1 MLPFENYRARI
12 LLESSYKYYLWG
24 LRQMKLASRLNSIL
38 PSVNG
43 DILMALEK
51 LANIE
56 GITSVDLNY
65 PEHFEQ
71 YSVTEIEKK
80 LKELNLEVNGLA
92 LRFRKHFI
100 NGELGNNNITIA
112 EDAKNLCF
120 EAVDAC
126 KVLNGEV
133 ITVWLGFDGFD
144 YPFQMNYDQTWQQVR
159 SYLQQVA
166 DYAPEL
172 KISIE
177 YKPYQE
183 RSYALIDS
191 IGTTMLMVNEI
202 NRPNIGVTVD
212 YCHMLMK
219 RENPAYGLNIA
230 QARGKLFGVHLNDG
244 YGTHDDGLMLGTVS
258 LMQTLEFLYYLKKE
272 GYQQVI
278 YFDTFP
284 IREEPIAEITQNVK
298 MIKQLDRLLDNVGM
312 DYIEQVIAQNSAVD
326 ANALLLKCLKGGE
339 IENLRV

>member
-1 MLPFENYRARI
+1 
-12 LLESSYKYYLWG
+12 
-24 LRQMKLASRLNSIL
+24 MKLASRINSIL

-43 DILMALEK
+43 DILKALDK
-51 LANIE
+51 LANVE

-71 YSVTEIEKK
+71 YSVKEIERKI
-80 LKELNLEVNGLA
+80 KELNLEVNGLA
-92 LRFRKHFI
+92 LRFRKHFL
-100 NGELGNNNITIA
+100 NGELGNSNQSIS
-112 EDAKNLCF
+112 EDAKTLCL
-120 EAVDAC
+120 EAVDTCRALEG
-126 KVLNGEV
+126 KV

-144 YPFQMNYDQTWQQVR
+144 YPFQMNYEQTWQQVKE
-159 SYLQQVA
+159 YLQQVA

-191 IGTTMLMVNEI
+191 IGTTMLMVKEI
-202 NRPNIGVTVD
+202 DRKNVGVTVD

-219 RENPAYGLNIA
+219 RENPAYGMNIA
-230 QARGKLFGVHLNDG
+230 QVRGKLFGVHLNDG

-272 GYQQVI
+272 DYKQVI

-312 DYIEQVIAQNSAVD
+312 DYIQEVISQN
-326 ANALLLKCLKGGE
+326 NAIDVNELFLKCLKGE
-339 IENLRV
+339 EVENLRV

>member
-1 MLPFENYRARI
+1 
-12 LLESSYKYYLWG
+12 
-24 LRQMKLASRLNSIL
+24 MKLASRLNSIL

-43 DILMALEK
+43 DILEALEK
-51 LANIE
+51 LANVE

-92 LRFRKHFI
+92 LRFRNHFI
-100 NGELGNNNITIA
+100 NGELGNNDSSIA
-112 EDAKNLCF
+112 DDAKTLCF
-120 EAVDAC
+120 EAADAC
-126 KVLNGEV
+126 RALNGEV

-144 YPFQMNYDQTWQQVR
+144 YPFQINYEKTWNQVR
-159 SYLQQVA
+159 EYLQQLA
-166 DYAPEL
+166 DYAPNL

-183 RSYALIDS
+183 RSFALIDS
-191 IGTTMLMVNEI
+191 IGTTMLMVNEVD
-202 NRPNIGVTVD
+202 RDNIGVTVD

-272 GYQQVI
+272 NYQQVI

-298 MIKQLDRLLDNVGM
+298 MIKQLDRLLDNLGLE
-312 DYIEQVIAQNSAVD
+312 YIEDVITQNSAID
-326 ANALLLKCLKGGE
+326 ANELFLKCLKGE
-339 IENLRV
+339 KIENLRV